1 MDWFTPHFGILR
13 SFRENLKQKM
23 FESAIAEKIDFSKI
37 VLTNERHI
45 QILKNILQKIE
56 NFNQNASL
64 DIFAFILK
72 DIWKEF
78 GKITGQEEDEKIID
92 LIFSKF
98 CLGK

>member
-1 MDWFTPHFGILR
+1 
-13 SFRENLKQKM
+13 M
-23 FESAIAEKIDFSKI
+23 FESAISEKIDFSKI

-56 NFNQNASL
+56 NFNTNEKNL

-72 DIWKEF
+72 DIWKEL
-78 GKITGQEEDEKIID
+78 GKITGTEEDEKIID